1 VEEDQGI
8 FRNVLSGIET
18 VQVDELTIKL
28 RDGLTGDWQAKGER
42 LLQELA
48 ASERPIVMFFD
59 ELPILVNRLLK
70 GGDHQI
76 TPERS
81 QQTDT
86 FISWL
91 RAQTIRHRGKI
102 RFVIAGSIG
111 LEPILRQARL
121 SATINTFTP
130 FELSPW
136 DRATS
141 IGCLQ
146 ALANQYAIIYDEDVP
161 ERMYDRL
168 GCGIPHHVQF
178 FFDHVYRDSKRRGAS
193 RCSLQDVERV
203 YQERILSTRGHAELS
218 HYEERLKLMVGDALL
233 PLALELL
240 TEAAVTGSLTEPA
253 ARVICDDHLQE
264 RQDRNASLRELLE
277 IFEHDGYL
285 QRAGEVHTF
294 ISRLLADWWKA
305 RFSYGYRPV
314 SKRGNA

>member
-1 VEEDQGI
+1 MEI
-8 FRNVLSGIET
+8 FRNVLSSIET
-18 VQVDELTIKL
+18 VQVDDLTIKI

-48 ASERPIVMFFD
+48 AADKPIVMFFD

-76 TPERS
+76 TSERS
-81 QQTDT
+81 QQTDI

-141 IGCLQ
+141 IGCLR
-146 ALANQYAIIYDEDVP
+146 ALANQYALTYDEGVP
-161 ERMYDRL
+161 ERVYDRL
-168 GCGIPHHVQF
+168 GCGIPHHVQL
-178 FFDHVYRDSKRRGAS
+178 FFDHIYRDSKRRGDS

-203 YQERILSTRGHAELS
+203 YQDRILSTRGHAELS

-233 PLALELL
+233 PLALDLL

-253 ARVICDDHLQE
+253 ARLICDDHLPE
-264 RQDRNASLRELLE
+264 KHDRNASLRELLE